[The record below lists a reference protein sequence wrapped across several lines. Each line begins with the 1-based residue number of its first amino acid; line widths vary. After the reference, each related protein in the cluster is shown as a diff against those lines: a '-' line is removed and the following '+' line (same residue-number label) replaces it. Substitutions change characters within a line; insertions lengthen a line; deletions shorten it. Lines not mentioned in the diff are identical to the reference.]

1 MKYPKIPVMAATVR
15 TGGAVV
21 DELLA
26 KGVPVWAVV
35 HSKHAG
41 SGTLERKGVETGARM
56 TTPLFAFRKEFTARK
71 KEIYFHAE

>member
-1 MKYPKIPVMAATVR
+1 MRYSNILVMGVTGR

-35 HSKHAG
+35 HSKHA
-41 SGTLERKGVETGARM
+41 SSAALERKGAETVGA
-56 TTPLFAFRKEFTARK
+56 
-71 KEIYFHAE
+71 